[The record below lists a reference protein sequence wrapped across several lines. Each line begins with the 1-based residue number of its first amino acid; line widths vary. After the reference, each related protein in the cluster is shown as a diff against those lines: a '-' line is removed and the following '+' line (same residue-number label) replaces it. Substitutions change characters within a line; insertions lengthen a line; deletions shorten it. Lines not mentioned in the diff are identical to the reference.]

1 MDPMVRR
8 VKFLL
13 TLLLFSFL
21 FVGFSNPTVD
31 LEQKRRDIV
40 ETAMDIYNSG
50 AKYVWGATGQ
60 NNTYDC
66 SGYTQFVFKKE
77 GINIPRVSKEQS
89 QYTEKISKDQL
100 KPGDLVFFN
109 RKNGIGHV
117 GIYLGDGKVLH
128 SSGGEKNS
136 SLATAGKGPTI
147 SNLDSMSGFAWG
159 ASLNNILLKN
169 GYTGVNEVAGD
180 SAFSEI
186 IGYNKDFT
194 RNISFDEI
202 ARDFQ
207 DIIET
212 GINMLMGMLIPFLTV
227 IFLIDCAFFGIVSY
241 LNETANF
248 MKEMILRFLK
258 FTLFIYFIQDSINLI
273 KMTYDMFAEIAKTL
287 SGVEKPSVD
296 GLIDVFIA
304 NAKSVLDSLMDFNL
318 TLNAIFNPTGTAIYF
333 LFLLIILIAMAVAY
347 LQLCYEIFSA
357 TIIFY
362 LAVGMSFGLFP
373 LKAGKIT
380 EKYGTNPIS
389 TAFACGLK
397 LIITLIMV
405 GVANGLLDKAVLK
418 AEAVKGMDYMQLLWI
433 LGYTL
438 LVCFLVKN
446 INNMFAQFR

>member
-1 MDPMVRR
+1 MDSMVRR

-109 RKNGIGHV
+109 RSNGIGHV

-128 SSGGEKNS
+128 SSGGSSNT

-438 LVCFLVKN
+438 VVCFLVKN